1 MNVVVGDPQRL
12 LDALSSP
19 IRREILWLVHDRE
32 LAAGDI
38 AAAFEVTAPTI
49 SQHLAVLRDGGLVE
63 MRVDG
68 SFRRY
73 RARPDMLRGLEPLI
87 ANDDRWLVAADLPE
101 IELAATSV
109 ELVVRVWVDVPAT
122 REVVFD
128 CFATQES
135 YSRWLGVPVSLVDG
149 RFACTMEWGT
159 RVRGTYDVV
168 APPSLIAMRWDFE
181 DDNIPVPGDERVAY
195 LRITA
200 SDEGSRAEVQQI
212 VADERQ
218 AEYMKVAWS
227 MVLGRMKQSL
237 VSAAAPRRV
246 RRPKRAGVA

>member
-1 MNVVVGDPQRL
+1 MVGDPQRL

-19 IRREILWLVHDRE
+19 IRREILWLIRDRE

-49 SQHLAVLRDGGLVE
+49 SQHLTVLRDSGLVE

-87 ANDDRWLVAADLPE
+87 ANDDRWLAASDLPE
-101 IELAATSV
+101 TELTATTV
-109 ELVVRVWVDVPAT
+109 ELVVRTSVDLPAT
-122 REVVFD
+122 PEVVFD
-128 CFATQES
+128 CFTDQES

-168 APPSLIAMRWDFE
+168 ARPSLIAMRWDFE
-181 DDNIPVPGDERVAY
+181 DDNIPVPGDERVVY
-195 LRITA
+195 LRLAESEAGTL
-200 SDEGSRAEVQQI
+200 AEVHQI
-212 VADERQ
+212 VADERE
-218 AEYMKVAWS
+218 AEFMKVAWG
-227 MVLGRMKQSL
+227 MVLGRLKQSL
-237 VSAAAPRRV
+237 VDATAPRRV
-246 RRPKRAGVA
+246 TRPKRR

>member
-1 MNVVVGDPQRL
+1 VVADPQRL

-19 IRREILWLVHDRE
+19 IRREILWLIRDRE

-49 SQHLAVLRDGGLVE
+49 SQHLTVLRDSGLVA

-73 RARPDMLRGLEPLI
+73 RALPDMLRGLEPLI
-87 ANDDRWLVAADLPE
+87 ASDDRWLTASDLPE
-101 IELAATSV
+101 TELASARL
-109 ELVVRVWVDVPAT
+109 ELVVRVAVDVPAPP
-122 REVVFD
+122 EVAFE
-128 CFATQES
+128 CFTDPDE

-168 APPSLIAMRWDFE
+168 VHPSLIAMRWDFE

-195 LRITA
+195 LRVTA
-200 SDEGSRAEVQQI
+200 TEAGSSVEVDQI
-212 VADERQ
+212 VADARE
-218 AEYMKVAWS
+218 AEFMTVAWS

-237 VSAAAPRRV
+237 VDAATPARE
-246 RRPKRAGVA
+246 RRPKRPSQS

>member
-1 MNVVVGDPQRL
+1 VVRDPQRL

-19 IRREILWLVHDRE
+19 IRREILWLIRDRE
-32 LAAGDI
+32 LAAGEI

-49 SQHLAVLRDGGLVE
+49 SQHLTVLRDSELVE

-87 ANDDRWLVAADLPE
+87 ANDDRWLTASDLPE
-101 IELAATSV
+101 TALAASTV
-109 ELVVRVWVDVPAT
+109 ELVVRTFVEVPAT
-122 REVVFD
+122 PETVFECFTDPEV
-128 CFATQES
+128 

-168 APPSLIAMRWDFE
+168 VPPALIAMRWDFE
-181 DDNIPVPGDERVAY
+181 DDNIPVPGDERIAY
-195 LRITA
+195 LRITG
-200 SDEGSRAEVQQI
+200 SDGGSRAELHQI
-212 VADERQ
+212 VADERE
-218 AEYMKVAWS
+218 ADFMKVAWG
-227 MVLGRMKQSL
+227 MVLGRLKQSL
-237 VSAAAPRRV
+237 VDAPAPRRG
-246 RRPKRAGVA
+246 RRPKRAG